1 MTQVGLP
8 RLPDTW
14 MTPYEHYGDMLLYVS
29 TFEYM
34 AIVRVHCIGILFVET
49 PEWLHGLVKRA
60 SIDIVV
66 SSKWLKSQF

>member
-1 MTQVGLP
+1 METC
-8 RLPDTW
+8 
-14 MTPYEHYGDMLLYVS
+14 YVF

-34 AIVRVHCIGILFVET
+34 AVVRFHCIGILFTET
-49 PEWLHGLVKRA
+49 PEGLHVLVKRA